1 MTLSTRRKYF
11 IESQTGVRQGDP
23 LAALLF
29 SIAIHSVYDAVAKE
43 VSGGCY
49 AYVDDSNP
57 VGTLEECWR
66 AWEVVQTSLQL
77 LSLEVN
83 AFKCEITCFY
93 ENEVTN
99 DRDQEALTLFRSL
112 GLKVNTQCVNVLG
125 CVVGRDDAAVAAEL
139 RSSPRYT
146 DSHAA
151 AFRRLPLMKKQTAM
165 LALQRLDGVIL
176 TNRLRAMPPAA
187 TEHHAAAHDAGVLK
201 TAHALTGITP
211 MQGNSYDEQ
220 LQSTLATGGFGLT
233 SAKSIAPAAYLAG
246 IESTLRC
253 SRGFSAMWADEGV
266 AVALPPT
273 SPLYASITDSLTR
286 LAAVQDALAARCNP
300 DIVRGLDCSI
310 LPASA
315 ATFIQH
321 YRCGPPRPIQATVT
335 QRISTLSY
343 IARVTEARNAGKGGE
358 ATVARLAALREAD
371 SSLWLRTVPSH
382 PGLTLTD
389 SKWLWAARLR
399 LGMPVDV
406 VSNDCDAC
414 SRANMYTADSWH
426 SLTCLSRSGPLITRR
441 HNSVLEVVAKYCKM
455 IDVAVLLN
463 PPGDSQEDDRKADI
477 EVYLPDRTIV
487 GDVTVSH
494 PTAKSW
500 RKKISKHGIHV
511 LGDEREAGKVGQ
523 YRAMAEQCDKE
534 FQAIV
539 MHTYGGLHQSAV
551 TFLNAICNSL
561 DPALCL
567 LTRAEFKAELRAHI
581 AIALQRGN
589 AAIMIEDSVRVRA
602 VRRGRRWR
610 GRRWRGRR
618 IVLRQPKKSLLI
630 VDDHGRQPA
639 RGSPVFSSGS
649 GVADTVSD
657 DSVVAVEPRRCCAD
671 ADGTVPVSGV
681 DDGGDVVSG
690 ADGCGTGAMEM
701 PRSDMGVGDGR
712 AHSGLGAGAA
722 LADQSAQAQAQALF
736 ASLPAMQPPSAA
748 SVAHARLSVM
758 LSNAVVM
765 ARADAS
771 DGDGDAVMMQPAA
784 ESDAAAVLLSR
795 GGAVLREEL
804 SIT

>member
-1 MTLSTRRKYF
+1 
-11 IESQTGVRQGDP
+11 
-23 LAALLF
+23 
-29 SIAIHSVYDAVAKE
+29 
-43 VSGGCY
+43 
-49 AYVDDSNP
+49 
-57 VGTLEECWR
+57 
-66 AWEVVQTSLQL
+66 
-77 LSLEVN
+77 
-83 AFKCEITCFY
+83 
-93 ENEVTN
+93 
-99 DRDQEALTLFRSL
+99 
-112 GLKVNTQCVNVLG
+112 
-125 CVVGRDDAAVAAEL
+125 
-139 RSSPRYT
+139 
-146 DSHAA
+146 
-151 AFRRLPLMKKQTAM
+151 
-165 LALQRLDGVIL
+165 
-176 TNRLRAMPPAA
+176 
-187 TEHHAAAHDAGVLK
+187 
-201 TAHALTGITP
+201 
-211 MQGNSYDEQ
+211 
-220 LQSTLATGGFGLT
+220 
-233 SAKSIAPAAYLAG
+233 
-246 IESTLRC
+246 
-253 SRGFSAMWADEGV
+253 
-266 AVALPPT
+266 
-273 SPLYASITDSLTR
+273 
-286 LAAVQDALAARCNP
+286 
-300 DIVRGLDCSI
+300 
-310 LPASA
+310 
-315 ATFIQH
+315 
-321 YRCGPPRPIQATVT
+321 
-335 QRISTLSY
+335 
-343 IARVTEARNAGKGGE
+343 
-358 ATVARLAALREAD
+358 
-371 SSLWLRTVPSH
+371 
-382 PGLTLTD
+382 
-389 SKWLWAARLR
+389 
-399 LGMPVDV
+399 
-406 VSNDCDAC
+406 
-414 SRANMYTADSWH
+414 
-426 SLTCLSRSGPLITRR
+426 
-441 HNSVLEVVAKYCKM
+441 M

-602 VRRGRRWR
+602 VRR

-765 ARADAS
+765 ARAD
-771 DGDGDAVMMQPAA
+771 GDGDAVMMQPAA
-784 ESDAAAVLLSR
+784 ESDAAAVLPSR
-795 GGAVLREEL
+795 GGAVLREGL
-804 SIT
+804 SIGSVL